1 MHVLLVSTASSFP
14 HLPFAAFLCAEIT
27 MGTCVHHT
35 WGHVVVCVCKSYV
48 VGTLVLVCGLAPQLL
63 QGPNLRV
70 VLSSPGRSSSYTAAV
85 SLWPGLE
92 AEGRGPGLH
101 VSYRVANVVV

>member
-14 HLPFAAFLCAEIT
+14 HLPYAAFLCAEIT
-27 MGTCVHHT
+27 TGTCVHYT

-48 VGTLVLVCGLAPQLL
+48 VGTLVLVCGLQE
-63 QGPNLRV
+63 PNLRV
-70 VLSSPGRSSSYTAAV
+70 VLSSPCRSSSYTAAV
-85 SLWPGLE
+85 TLWPGLE
-92 AEGRGPGLH
+92 AEGRGPGFH